1 MALWTPYYKAIAVEL
16 GTEPQQLTQLTLYVY
31 RRALHPE
38 LFRVHSSKRIKQR
51 LYQAEIWVV
60 GLGHVVTFHAGN
72 RVLTEV
78 ATADSDV
85 LPDRGLA
92 HQFRFRGERDH
103 AEQWDNGLSYM
114 LSSQIERMSK
124 QLFQASHADL
134 YRHARRRGMVTTFE
148 EWADGDELMPFSF
161 IDYEARE
168 RELHVSAFH
177 VYPEELTFVKTQSII
192 ELDSLPIR
200 R

>member
-1 MALWTPYYKAIAVEL
+1 MEL

-38 LFRVHSSKRIKQR
+38 LFHLHARKHLKQR
-51 LYQAEIWVV
+51 LYQADIWVI
-60 GLGHVVTFHAGN
+60 GLGHVITLHAN
-72 RVLTEV
+72 DRVLAEV
-78 ATADSDV
+78 AATDSDL

-103 AEQWDNGLSYM
+103 SEKWEDGLSYM

-124 QLFQASHADL
+124 QLFQASHADML
-134 YRHARRRGMVTTFE
+134 RHARRRGLLTTFE
-148 EWADGDELMPFSF
+148 QWASNGDLVPFSF

-168 RELHVSAFH
+168 RELHVNAFH
-177 VYPEELTFVKTQSII
+177 VYPEELTFVKTQSIVEVGNI
-192 ELDSLPIR
+192 PAR
-200 R
+200 RR

>member
-1 MALWTPYYKAIAVEL
+1 MEL
-16 GTEPQQLTQLTLYVY
+16 GTEPQQLTQLNLYVY

-38 LFRVHSSKRIKQR
+38 LFRVHARKHLRQR
-51 LYQAEIWVV
+51 VYQAEIWVV
-60 GLGHVVTFHAGN
+60 GLGHVVIFHAGN

-78 ATADSDV
+78 ATADSDL

-103 AEQWDNGLSYM
+103 AERWDNGVNYM
-114 LSSQIERMSK
+114 VSSQIERMTK

-134 YRHARRRGMVTTFE
+134 IRHARRRGMLTTFE
-148 EWADGDELMPFSF
+148 EWASNEKLVPFSF

-177 VYPEELTFVKTQSII
+177 VYPEELTFVKTQSIV
-192 ELDSLPIR
+192 ELEAVTAGR
-200 R
+200 RR

>member
-1 MALWTPYYKAIAVEL
+1 MEL
-16 GTEPQQLTQLTLYVY
+16 GTEPQQLTQLTLYLY

-38 LFRVHSSKRIKQR
+38 LFCVHASKRIKQR
-51 LYQAEIWVV
+51 LYQADIWVV

-78 ATADSDV
+78 ATADSDL

-134 YRHARRRGMVTTFE
+134 MRHARRRGLLTTFE
-148 EWADGDELMPFSF
+148 EWASNGDLIPFSL

-168 RELHVSAFH
+168 RELHVDAFH
-177 VYPEELTFVKTQSII
+177 VYPEELTVVKTQSIV
-192 ELDSLPIR
+192 ELDSLRPR